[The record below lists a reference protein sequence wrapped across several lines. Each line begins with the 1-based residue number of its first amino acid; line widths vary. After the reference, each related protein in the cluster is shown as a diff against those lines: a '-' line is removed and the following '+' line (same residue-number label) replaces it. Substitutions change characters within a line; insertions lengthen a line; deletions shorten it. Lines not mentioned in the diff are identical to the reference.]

1 MEQNVVEIIQALSDR
16 QQTAERRLSELSAVI
31 KALETRIAELSR
43 PAGGG
48 TATATATATPTAT
61 PTAKAPQAAP
71 AKPARA
77 AITPEILVM
86 LAAAA
91 TSYLGKQV
99 RIRTAKMLQ
108 SPYEIV
114 NPWSQQGRAFIQASH
129 FIRR

>member
-1 MEQNVVEIIQALSDR
+1 MEQKLAEIIQALSER
-16 QQTAERRLSELSAVI
+16 QKAVEHKLSEMSAVL
-31 KALETRIAELSR
+31 KALEARIAELSQPVTGR
-43 PAGGG
+43 PP
-48 TATATATATPTAT
+48 TATA
-61 PTAKAPQAAP
+61 KAAQAAP
-71 AKPARA
+71 AKPLKP
-77 AITPEILVM
+77 AITPEVLVM

>member
-1 MEQNVVEIIQALSDR
+1 VEQKLAEIIQALSER
-16 QQTAERRLSELSAVI
+16 QKTAEHKLSEMSAVL
-31 KALETRIAELSR
+31 KALEARIAELGQSVSGR
-43 PAGGG
+43 TP
-48 TATATATATPTAT
+48 TATATA
-61 PTAKAPQAAP
+61 KAAQAAP
-71 AKPARA
+71 AKPLKP

>member
-1 MEQNVVEIIQALSDR
+1 MEQKLAEIIQALSER
-16 QQTAERRLSELSAVI
+16 QKTAEHKLSEMSAVL
-31 KALETRIAELSR
+31 KALEARIAELSQPVAGR
-43 PAGGG
+43 TPA
-48 TATATATATPTAT
+48 A
-61 PTAKAPQAAP
+61 TAKAAQAAP
-71 AKPARA
+71 AKPLKP
-77 AITPEILVM
+77 AITPEVLVM

>member
-48 TATATATATPTAT
+48 TATATATAT
-61 PTAKAPQAAP
+61 AKAPQAAP
-71 AKPARA
+71 AKPARV

-114 NPWSQQGRAFIQASH
+114 NPWSQQGRVFIQASH